1 MLVPFGPVG
10 LTAFVLSLCRQGSR
24 IVAVGVPLVEIVGE
38 SALDHEVL
46 ERSHIHGE
54 RVVGGVALEIIG
66 VVLYKGYR
74 VVDLLAAVV
83 ERVEGIGRLEERV
96 EVHC

>member
-1 MLVPFGPVG
+1 M
-10 LTAFVLSLCRQGSR
+10 
-24 IVAVGVPLVEIVGE
+24 VA
-38 SALDHEVL
+38 
-46 ERSHIHGE
+46 
-54 RVVGGVALEIIG
+54 GVALEIIG

-83 ERVEGIGRLEERV
+83 ERVEGIGRLDERV